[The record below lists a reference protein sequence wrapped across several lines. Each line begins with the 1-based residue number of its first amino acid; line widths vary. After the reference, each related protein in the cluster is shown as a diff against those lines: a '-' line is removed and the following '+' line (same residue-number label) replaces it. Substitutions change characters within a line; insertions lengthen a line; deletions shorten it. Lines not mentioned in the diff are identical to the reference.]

1 MENLAYSLS
10 LNLHDFRDA
19 RQITTF
25 EATENAV
32 SDGEILVKVDK
43 LALTANSISYGLAG
57 KSGLIRYL
65 EIFPATE
72 GLANLPCWGYADIFA
87 SKHPQLEAG
96 TRIYGFFPIASH
108 VIKVERE

>member
-43 LALTANSISYGLAG
+43 LRAGRKVWTDQVLGHLSGNRGTCESTVLGL
-57 KSGLIRYL
+57 RR
-65 EIFPATE
+65 
-72 GLANLPCWGYADIFA
+72 
-87 SKHPQLEAG
+87 HRRVEAP
-96 TRIYGFFPIASH
+96 TN
-108 VIKVERE
+108 